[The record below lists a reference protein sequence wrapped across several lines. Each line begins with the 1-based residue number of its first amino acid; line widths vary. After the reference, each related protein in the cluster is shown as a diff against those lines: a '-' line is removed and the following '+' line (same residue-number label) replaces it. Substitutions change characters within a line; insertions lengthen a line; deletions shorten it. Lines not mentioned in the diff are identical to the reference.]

1 MQSLTT
7 HDGFRLAYYRLAE
20 GKGVPIVLQHG
31 FSASTASE
39 WVDCG
44 IAARLAEL
52 GRPVFGIDALGHGKS
67 DAPHESRHYGER
79 RMARDIGV
87 LLDVIGAEDADLVG
101 YSMGAIVTLIAA
113 THEPRL
119 RRVVAGGVG
128 EAVVLLGGVDTRA
141 LDNFVLEQALRAE
154 HIGEVPEMVR
164 GFRQWVDQNG
174 SDRLA
179 LAAAAA
185 SANRTPIALDTISAP
200 TLIIAGRSDP
210 LAIHPEVL
218 ASAVPGARLT
228 LVDGDHT
235 SARLNPQFVSEIAAF
250 LA

>member
-1 MQSLTT
+1 MQFLTT
-7 HDGFRLAYYRLAE
+7 PDGFRLAYYELAE
-20 GKGVPIVLQHG
+20 GEGRPIVLQHG

-39 WVDCG
+39 WVECG
-44 IAARLAEL
+44 IAARLGEL
-52 GRPVFGIDALGHGKS
+52 GRPVVGIDALGHGKS

-87 LLDVIGAEDADLVG
+87 LLDEIGAEEADLVG

-113 THEPRL
+113 THERRL

-141 LDNFVLEQALRAE
+141 LDNGVLEQALRADDP
-154 HIGEVPEMVR
+154 GDVPEMVR
-164 GFRQWVDQNG
+164 GFRQWIDQNG

-179 LAAAAA
+179 LAAHA
-185 SANRTPIALDTISAP
+185 SAINTAPIALDTITAP

-210 LAIHPEVL
+210 LAINPDVL
-218 ASAVPGARLT
+218 VAAIPGAWLA

>member
-1 MQSLTT
+1 MQHLTT
-7 HDGFRLAYYRLAE
+7 PDGFRLAYYRLAE
-20 GKGVPIVLQHG
+20 GQGRPIVLQHG

-39 WVDCG
+39 WVGCG

-52 GRPVFGIDALGHGKS
+52 GRPVMGIDALGHGRS

-79 RMARDIGV
+79 RMARDISV
-87 LLDVIGAEDADLVG
+87 LLDVIGAEEADLVG
-101 YSMGAIVTLIAA
+101 YSMGAIITLIAA

-128 EAVVLLGGVDTRA
+128 EAVVVVGGVDTRA
-141 LDNFVLEQALRAE
+141 LDNGVLEQALRADDP
-154 HIGEVPEMVR
+154 GEVPEMVK

-185 SANRTPIALDTISAP
+185 SANRTPIALDSITAP
-200 TLIIAGRSDP
+200 ALIIAGREDP
-210 LAIHPEVL
+210 LAVNPGML
-218 ASAVPGARLT
+218 AAAVPNAQ
-228 LVDGDHT
+228 LVLVEGDHT
-235 SARLNPQFVSEIAAF
+235 SARLNPQFVREVSAF